1 MPYPILVSGSTGL
14 LGSRVLKDLVD
25 SGYEVIGLC
34 HNLPKE
40 KITGVDYLQ
49 IDLSSDWKSTELPN
63 AVGSIVHLAQSS
75 EYRDMPDGAMNVL
88 TVNTISTV
96 KLLEFAVRQDCD
108 SFVYAS
114 SGSVYAESSELLDER
129 SETKQIHELDVYAS
143 SKLTAEVAC
152 KAFSKRITTVVLRPF
167 FIYGPGQKR
176 EMLLPRL
183 YDSVDSGRTVNLS
196 GNNGLALN
204 PIHVEDASKST
215 IAAIALKKSDTIN
228 LAGPQETTIRS
239 LAEMFAI
246 DLGKDVEFN
255 VDKDRV
261 STLLSGVKRQSE
273 ILVQPSV
280 RVLDRLSDIRP
291 KS

>member
-1 MPYPILVSGSTGL
+1 MPSPILVSGSTGL

-25 SGYEVIGLC
+25 SGHEVIGLC
-34 HNLPKE
+34 HNLPQE

-183 YDSVDSGRTVNLS
+183 YDSVDSGRTVKLC

-204 PIHVEDASKST
+204 PIHVDDASKST
-215 IAAIALKKSDTIN
+215 IAAI
-228 LAGPQETTIRS
+228 
-239 LAEMFAI
+239 
-246 DLGKDVEFN
+246 
-255 VDKDRV
+255 
-261 STLLSGVKRQSE
+261 
-273 ILVQPSV
+273 
-280 RVLDRLSDIRP
+280 
-291 KS
+291 